1 MSPNDL
7 LSMAKNK
14 LKINFKKE
22 TIDSTKYWQEL
33 GKPEFSY
40 IYEV

>member
-14 LKINFKKE
+14 LNFKKE